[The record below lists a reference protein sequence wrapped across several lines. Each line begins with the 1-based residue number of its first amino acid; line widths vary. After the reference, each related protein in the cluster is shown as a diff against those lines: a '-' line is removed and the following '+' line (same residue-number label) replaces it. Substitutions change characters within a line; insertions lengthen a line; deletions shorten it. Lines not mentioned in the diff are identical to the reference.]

1 MYNHSYYYMNK
12 GVTMQKIRSTFTVSD
27 FIIDELNEVS
37 EELHEKK
44 SHIVEKALTMY
55 FDHIDAKIADK
66 RINDIKSGKEKVIPA
81 EEVFKELGI

>member
-1 MYNHSYYYMNK
+1 
-12 GVTMQKIRSTFTVSD
+12 MQKIRSTFTVSD

-66 RINDIKSGKEKVIPA
+66 RLEDIKSGKEKMIPA
-81 EEVFKELGI
+81 EEVFKELGL

>member
-1 MYNHSYYYMNK
+1 
-12 GVTMQKIRSTFTVSD
+12 MQKIRSTFTVSD
-27 FIIDELNEVS
+27 FIIDELNDVS

-55 FDHIDAKIADK
+55 FDYIDTQIADK
-66 RINDIKSGKEKVIPA
+66 RIDDIKCGKEKIIPA